1 MKKEISNM
9 GKKKN
14 RKGTFKFAE
23 MLSKYSL
30 KKSWAKQHDNFL
42 LIAKIMDSQE
52 RVLKYV
58 KNSSGR

>member
-1 MKKEISNM
+1 M